1 MHSTRSFDSAVS
13 GATLR
18 TAVELLRRVLRE
30 VPRAALPRDVHA
42 RITALV
48 TDVTGAPA
56 VDASDA
62 PTVTERPKLRAVALT
77 LKQYIVLDRAMRSPK
92 LKGTFADLHDFV
104 LAAGRGY
111 HYEPPPTCETVETP
125 PGAHGVRTIAFKGDE
140 LDELQSRAVD
150 AGATSTELFILGCA
164 FNWLSALRAKW
175 PADADLNAHGPQSVS
190 EPVAVIHFPK
200 K

>member
-1 MHSTRSFDSAVS
+1 MHSTSSFDAAVS
-13 GATLR
+13 DATLR

-42 RITALV
+42 RIAALV

-56 VDASDA
+56 FDPSEA
-62 PTVTERPKLRAVALT
+62 PTVTERPKLRAVTLT
-77 LKQYIVLDRAMRSPK
+77 LKQYIVLERAMRSPK
-92 LKGTFADLHDFV
+92 LRGTFADLHDFI

-111 HYEPPPTCETVETP
+111 HYAPPPSCDAVETP
-125 PGAHGVRTIAFKGDE
+125 TGSFPSRTVAFKGQE

-150 AGATSTELFILGCA
+150 AGATSTEAFVLGCA
-164 FNWLSALRAKW
+164 FHWLAALRAKW
-175 PADADLNAHGPQSVS
+175 PGDADLNVHAPQ
-190 EPVAVIHFPK
+190 PVPVIRFPK